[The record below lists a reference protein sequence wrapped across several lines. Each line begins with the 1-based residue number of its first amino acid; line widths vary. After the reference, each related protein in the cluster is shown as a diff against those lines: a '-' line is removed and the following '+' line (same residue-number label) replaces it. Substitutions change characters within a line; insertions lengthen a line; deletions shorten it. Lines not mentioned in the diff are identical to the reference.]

1 MQLRKKKDSE
11 VISIIKFNIQVILK
25 IKLVTCV
32 FIMKELLFSPQVGI
46 FRKPGVRS
54 RIQKLREL
62 HENDEDV
69 QYDTFGPCDIADMV
83 KTYFRELPEVLL
95 TNKLSEIFI
104 TICQCKLNVFF
115 FNFIVLISI
124 FPLMELLSI
133 FCC

>member
-1 MQLRKKKDSE
+1 M
-11 VISIIKFNIQVILK
+11 
-25 IKLVTCV
+25 
-32 FIMKELLFSPQVGI
+32 GI

-115 FNFIVLISI
+115 LI
-124 FPLMELLSI
+124 LS
-133 FCC
+133 F